1 MGLTIVNGL
10 FFAWQTSL
18 GHWAPSCRR
27 PFGSV
32 ALDFCGAAH
41 GSLRCHVADVQMFQ
55 GDTGGDGMTRK
66 EKGWPISTYHHS
78 KRPCYHSKRPSYG
91 TPMNPIGMDMIM
103 EISLL
108 ETVGT
113 TIWLFVT
120 VRHGKIH
127 HAIIKFGKPSIM
139 GHLYHGKLLYSHNQ
153 RVYLLSLLNT
163 AKSPCY

>member
-1 MGLTIVNGL
+1 MSRYQLHPDPHLTSQDLQGECHGKKQKN
-10 FFAWQTSL
+10 
-18 GHWAPSCRR
+18 
-27 PFGSV
+27 
-32 ALDFCGAAH
+32 CG
-41 GSLRCHVADVQMFQ
+41 
-55 GDTGGDGMTRK
+55 
-66 EKGWPISTYHHS
+66 E
-78 KRPCYHSKRPSYG
+78 SYG

-153 RVYLLSLLNT
+153 RVSLLSLLNT